1 MSNRTVLNAEVR
13 GCAHGDVGYRLCAC
27 GDGVREVLENRCGQ
41 RILAQPT
48 IRTSFYGL
56 WRRCSTVKPADDSTR
71 SGPGGLGYF
80 VELCRVNPPTVS
92 SPAMPPLTSVRTS
105 SEPQK
110 EVTSLLWLS
119 TCFVPCGKREPPR
132 LTGDGV
138 VVPSWEGDVDTQ
150 ECNNNGRLTL
160 LFVAGTVLAQILP
173 SDTLYQRLY
182 RMRAHPLP
190 DIIRSRYYTED
201 VLLYFTC

>member
-1 MSNRTVLNAEVR
+1 MTWDTDCVRVVTEFVKFWKTAVVNEFLPSLQSGHRSMGSGAAALQWNRLMIRRDPGPVGSATLWS
-13 GCAHGDVGYRLCAC
+13 CAVW
-27 GDGVREVLENRCGQ
+27 
-41 RILAQPT
+41 IPQP
-48 IRTSFYGL
+48 
-56 WRRCSTVKPADDSTR
+56 WVPRRCRRWLVCEPPVSCYLSTGNIAGKLRA
-71 SGPGGLGYF
+71 
-80 VELCRVNPPTVS
+80 
-92 SPAMPPLTSVRTS
+92 
-105 SEPQK
+105 K